1 MAWVDALGALLRPFL
16 EGPGSHALRL
26 WRDRAYREH
35 MRLQVKLAGMPRY
48 RGARVALEEF
58 DVELVDAAS
67 FLAAHYEIFAE
78 QIYRFPCEER
88 SPCILDLGANIGLAT
103 LWFKQHYPGARIIAV
118 EPDPAI
124 YACLE
129 GNVRRNGLTDVELV
143 NKAAWIADTTLRF
156 ARDGADGG
164 RAFAAGEAP
173 ELPGRPTLEVE
184 ALAIDRLIA
193 GRHIDFIKMDI
204 EGAENA
210 VLPACKGVLGNVRWL
225 FVEYH
230 ALRDRPSELSTIVRA
245 IESAG
250 FRLYIENAGPR
261 RRPVMGE
268 QPRGDFDMQLNLF
281 GWR

>member
-1 MAWVDALGALLRPFL
+1 MSWLAGTRALVLPFI
-16 EGPGSHALRL
+16 EGPGGHALRL

-35 MRLQVKLAGMPRY
+35 MRLQLELAGMPRY
-48 RGARVALEEF
+48 RGTCVALQEF

-67 FLAAHYEIFAE
+67 FLSAHYEIFVE
-78 QIYRFPCEER
+78 QIYRFACDEP
-88 SPCILDLGANIGLAT
+88 SPSILDLGANIGLAT
-103 LWFKQHYPGARIIAV
+103 LWFKRRYPGARVVAL

-129 GNVRRNGLTDVELV
+129 RNVRQNGLTGVELV
-143 NKAAWIADTTLRF
+143 NKAVWTTDATLRF

-164 RAFAAGEAP
+164 RVVRAGEEGNALMP
-173 ELPGRPTLEVE
+173 ATVEVE
-184 ALAIDRLIA
+184 ALAIDRLLA

-204 EGAENA
+204 EGAESA
-210 VLPACKGVLGNVRWL
+210 VLPACRDALNDVRWL

-230 ALRDRPSELSTIVRA
+230 ARKGWPSELGSIVRA

-250 FRLYIENAGPR
+250 FRLHVESAGPR
-261 RRPVMGE
+261 RRPALGA
-268 QPRGDFDMQLNLF
+268 QAGGDFEMQLNLF